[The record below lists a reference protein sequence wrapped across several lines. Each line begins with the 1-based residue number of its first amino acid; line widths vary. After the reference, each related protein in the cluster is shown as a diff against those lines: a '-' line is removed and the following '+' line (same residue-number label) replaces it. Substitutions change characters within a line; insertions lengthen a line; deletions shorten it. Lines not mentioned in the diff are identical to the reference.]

1 MALLL
6 EMRGISPDGDVS
18 VIARLVTRHRPGPY
32 PQVGEVLRRLRRWPL
47 RLPVPPTTALG
58 LVRCA
63 AAGGWAMLG
72 SPLQDFRR
80 TTMGKYLLAWLLGV
94 PGLVLLLVYLFF
106 N

>member
-1 MALLL
+1 MIWSVFMALLL

-63 AAGGWAMLG
+63 AAGRICANRLK
-72 SPLQDFRR
+72 PLFDIW
-80 TTMGKYLLAWLLGV
+80 KLKDPVHLCV
-94 PGLVLLLVYLFF
+94 
-106 N
+106 